1 MESKEFFYVVCF
13 RVHSFYSVRF
23 YSAFSERAMKGG
35 EKGVTKSERGQA
47 SNKAVAMAFQIDLN
61 VRISVLRKLIIY
73 HSIGSI

>member
-23 YSAFSERAMKGG
+23 YSAFSERAMRSGG
-35 EKGVTKSERGQA
+35 KGVTRSERGQA

-61 VRISVLRKLIIY
+61 VRISAFQKLIIY